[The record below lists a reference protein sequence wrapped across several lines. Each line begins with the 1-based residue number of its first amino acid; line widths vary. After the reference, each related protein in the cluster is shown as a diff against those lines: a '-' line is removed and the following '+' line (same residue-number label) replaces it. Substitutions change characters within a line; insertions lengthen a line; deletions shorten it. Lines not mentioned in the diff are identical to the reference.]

1 MIDQSHL
8 DALRGNDVYDSKGDK
23 IGTAGQI
30 WSGVGDQPDWVSV
43 KTGLFGLNESLVP
56 LHGARV
62 EGDRLVVNYDKD
74 TVKDAPNIDAD
85 TDEPLSTEEV
95 GRLYDHYNVSQGGTW
110 TGGTDTGYRTEGDYR
125 PEGDYRSDTVAD
137 TTSRQGQRTGVD
149 DAMTLSEERLNV
161 GTERQQVGRAK
172 LRKYVTT
179 ENVQETVPVQR
190 EAVRL
195 EREPI
200 TGANRDAAYSGPDI
214 TESEHEVTLHEERPV
229 ADKETVPVER
239 VRLGKETV
247 TDEETVNEQVRREQ
261 VETDLPGEGRQ
272 SLR

>member
-30 WSGVGDQPDWVSV
+30 WSGVGDQADWISV

-95 GRLYDHYNVSQGGTW
+95 GRLYDYYNVSQGGTW

-137 TTSRQGQRTGVD
+137 TTSRQGQRTGGD
-149 DAMTLSEERLNV
+149 DAMTLS
-161 GTERQQVGRAK
+161 
-172 LRKYVTT
+172 
-179 ENVQETVPVQR
+179 
-190 EAVRL
+190 
-195 EREPI
+195 
-200 TGANRDAAYSGPDI
+200 
-214 TESEHEVTLHEERPV
+214 
-229 ADKETVPVER
+229 
-239 VRLGKETV
+239 
-247 TDEETVNEQVRREQ
+247 
-261 VETDLPGEGRQ
+261 
-272 SLR
+272 